1 MYTQNT
7 PVHVKLWHR
16 EFWHLALANLLLN
29 MSVYMLIPSMPQW
42 MQLHHGIEQTGL
54 MMLAYGVGLFLFG
67 GFCSFLV
74 QHERRNHVCLWAIVG
89 LMLSYAFLYYGVKL
103 GPLPF
108 WALLLIR
115 LCCGAFFGFTQMV
128 LMSTL
133 IIDTCESFQRTEANH
148 SASWFGRFAL
158 SLGPLSALIL
168 IRFGTSSVAGFDTV
182 LLGSMACCLLAAC
195 LILTIHFPF
204 KAPEDKVRVFTLD
217 RFFLPQ
223 GLWLFLNL
231 VLITTAIGILFAL
244 PHNIIFYGMMMSG
257 FLLSLIAQKFVFVN
271 AELKS
276 EVLSGL
282 FLIGCALL
290 MLLSHQKTAVDYI
303 APFFIGTGTGII
315 GARFLLFFIKLS
327 HHCQRGTS
335 QSTYFL
341 GWEFGLALGLAVG
354 FMCCKASLAACV
366 WSSFVLV
373 VAALLIYQ
381 FFTHTWYLK
390 HKNR

>member
-42 MQLHHGIEQTGL
+42 MQLHHGMEQTGL
-54 MMLAYGVGLFLFG
+54 MMLAYGVGLFLLG

-108 WALLLIR
+108 WVLLLIR

-168 IRFGTSSVAGFDTV
+168 MRFGTSSVAGFDTV

-204 KAPEDKVRVFTLD
+204 KAPEDKVRVFTFD

-223 GLWLFLNL
+223 SLWMFHPLCASPQHYLLRHDDVGLPVVADCAEIRLRKCRIEERSAQW
-231 VLITTAIGILFAL
+231 AL
-244 PHNIIFYGMMMSG
+244 PDRLRLADAAQSPEDGRRLYCAIFHRHGYGHHWRP
-257 FLLSLIAQKFVFVN
+257 LPVVLHQAQPPLPARHLSEHLFPGMGIRACAWVGGR
-271 AELKS
+271 LY
-276 EVLSGL
+276 VL
-282 FLIGCALL
+282 
-290 MLLSHQKTAVDYI
+290 
-303 APFFIGTGTGII
+303 
-315 GARFLLFFIKLS
+315 
-327 HHCQRGTS
+327 
-335 QSTYFL
+335 
-341 GWEFGLALGLAVG
+341 
-354 FMCCKASLAACV
+354 
-366 WSSFVLV
+366 
-373 VAALLIYQ
+373 
-381 FFTHTWYLK
+381 
-390 HKNR
+390 

>member
-1 MYTQNT
+1 M
-7 PVHVKLWHR
+7 
-16 EFWHLALANLLLN
+16 
-29 MSVYMLIPSMPQW
+29 
-42 MQLHHGIEQTGL
+42 
-54 MMLAYGVGLFLFG
+54 
-67 GFCSFLV
+67 
-74 QHERRNHVCLWAIVG
+74 
-89 LMLSYAFLYYGVKL
+89 
-103 GPLPF
+103 
-108 WALLLIR
+108 
-115 LCCGAFFGFTQMV
+115 
-128 LMSTL
+128 
-133 IIDTCESFQRTEANH
+133 
-148 SASWFGRFAL
+148 
-158 SLGPLSALIL
+158 
-168 IRFGTSSVAGFDTV
+168 
-182 LLGSMACCLLAAC
+182 
-195 LILTIHFPF
+195 
-204 KAPEDKVRVFTLD
+204 RVFTLD

-327 HHCQRGTS
+327 HHCGEAPLRAPISWDGNS
-335 QSTYFL
+335 GLRL
-341 GWEFGLALGLAVG
+341 GWRSAL
-354 FMCCKASLAACV
+354 CV
-366 WSSFVLV
+366 VKPVWRHAYGVLSCLV